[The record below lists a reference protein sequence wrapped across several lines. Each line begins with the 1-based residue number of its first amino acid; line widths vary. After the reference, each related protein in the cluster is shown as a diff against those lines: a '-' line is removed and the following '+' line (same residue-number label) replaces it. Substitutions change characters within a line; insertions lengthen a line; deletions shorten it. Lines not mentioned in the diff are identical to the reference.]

1 MIERNGTNDKN
12 RHRTSEPNHP
22 LLVERGDVLR
32 ARRQPVLSYKSDMA
46 EWTQEQVKSQW
57 RLAGRLTGGLSVV
70 QMIIFAVLIVRTSL
84 EYASVNFWLLILGF
98 SISGVVAAVCLSR
111 SRTIPV
117 KYRR

>member
-1 MIERNGTNDKN
+1 MSQTTPALSSAGTSYALDG
-12 RHRTSEPNHP
+12 SP
-22 LLVERGDVLR
+22 LLGYN
-32 ARRQPVLSYKSDMA
+32 PVMA

-57 RLAGRLTGGLSVV
+57 LLAGRLTGGLSIV
-70 QMIIFAVLIVRTSL
+70 QMLIFAVLLIRTSI

-117 KYRR
+117 KYKR